1 MDSSTIAIVITVI
14 TIVSFILEKIPLA
27 MTAMIASL
35 AMGILVPEM
44 KLSDIYSGFSSNN
57 VIMVAGMCIVGDA
70 LFKTGMAN
78 KIGKALGKSAVAKN
92 ERTFLIAVVICCTV
106 MSAFLSNSGT
116 IAMWMPLIAAVAA
129 KSNGVIRSKMVILAA
144 GIACAVGGAGT
155 LVGSTSQQTANAVL
169 MGVAGYEDGL
179 SLFDQTKIMIP
190 LCLIMIVYF
199 ATVGYSLTKK
209 VLKPESPD
217 FDKGNYYA
225 DLASKTSDETQNDV
239 PAWKGWFSLIV
250 LLLCIVG
257 FVLTDQAAFKPY
269 INVAVVALIGATV
282 LITSGCMPLKKTLAE
297 MDWNTLVILA
307 AAQGFAKGLD
317 VSGGGKVIADAV
329 LNLFGGQEAST
340 AVLMAVGVIV
350 TTILTNFMSN
360 TALAAM
366 MTPIYIQIAN
376 SLGVSPVPFV
386 IAIGCVATNLA
397 CATPVG
403 TPACTQTLPAGYKY
417 MDYMKG
423 RGSTGVSP
431 KPSRVKR
438 ARLLYHSSRAL
449 VFYYAILFQHR
460 FSSVFK
466 AETITG

>member
-92 ERTFLIAVVICCTV
+92 ERTFLVAVVICCTV

-129 KSNGVIRSKMVILAA
+129 KSNGVIRSKMVIMAA
-144 GIACAVGGAGT
+144 GIASAIGGAGT

-190 LCLIMIVYF
+190 LCLIMIIYF

-257 FVLTDQAAFKPY
+257 FILTDQAAFKPY

-317 VSGGGKVIADAV
+317 VSGGGRVIADAV

-340 AVLMAVGVIV
+340 TVLMVAGIIV
-350 TTILTNFMSN
+350 TAVLTNFMSN

-417 MDYMKG
+417 MDYMKIG
-423 RGSTGVSP
+423 GP
-431 KPSRVKR
+431 
-438 ARLLYHSSRAL
+438 LLILLIIGA
-449 VFYYAILFQHR
+449 VFFAPIMYPF
-460 FSSVFK
+460 
-466 AETITG
+466 

>member
-92 ERTFLIAVVICCTV
+92 ERTFLVAVVICCTV

-129 KSNGVIRSKMVILAA
+129 KSNGVIRSKMVIMAA
-144 GIACAVGGAGT
+144 GIASAIGGAGT

-190 LCLIMIVYF
+190 LCLIMIIYF

-239 PAWKGWFSLIV
+239 PAWKGWFSLTV

-257 FVLTDQAAFKPY
+257 FILTDQAAFKPY

-317 VSGGGKVIADAV
+317 VSGGGRVIADAV

-340 AVLMAVGVIV
+340 TVLMVAGIIV
-350 TTILTNFMSN
+350 TAVLTNFMSN

-417 MDYMKG
+417 MDYMKIG
-423 RGSTGVSP
+423 GP
-431 KPSRVKR
+431 
-438 ARLLYHSSRAL
+438 LLILLIIGA
-449 VFYYAILFQHR
+449 VFFAPIMYPF
-460 FSSVFK
+460 
-466 AETITG
+466 

>member
-1 MDSSTIAIVITVI
+1 
-14 TIVSFILEKIPLA
+14 
-27 MTAMIASL
+27 
-35 AMGILVPEM
+35 M
-44 KLSDIYSGFSSNN
+44 KLSDIYSGFASNN

-190 LCLIMIVYF
+190 LCLIMIIYF

-257 FVLTDQAAFKPY
+257 FILTDQAAFKPY

-297 MDWNTLVILA
+297 VDWNTLVILA

-317 VSGGGKVIADAV
+317 VSGGGRVIADAV

-340 AVLMAVGVIV
+340 TVLMVAGIIV
-350 TTILTNFMSN
+350 TAVLTNFMSN

-376 SLGVSPVPFV
+376 SLGISPVPFV

-417 MDYMKG
+417 MDYMKIG
-423 RGSTGVSP
+423 GP
-431 KPSRVKR
+431 
-438 ARLLYHSSRAL
+438 LLILLIIGA
-449 VFYYAILFQHR
+449 VFFAPIMYPF
-460 FSSVFK
+460 
-466 AETITG
+466 

>member
-1 MDSSTIAIVITVI
+1 MRGEFGMESSTIAIII
-14 TIVSFILEKIPLA
+14 TIITIISFVLEKIPLA

-35 AMGILVPEM
+35 AMGIILPEM
-44 KLSDIYSGFSSNN
+44 KLADVYSGFSSTT
-57 VIMVAGMCIVGDA
+57 VMMVAGMCVVGDA

-78 KIGKALGKSAVAKN
+78 KIGKAIGGSSLAKN
-92 ERTFLIAVVICCTV
+92 ERMFTIAVVICCTI
-106 MSAFLSNSGT
+106 MSSFLSNSGT

-129 KSNGVIRSKMVILAA
+129 KSHGAIRSKMVIMAA

-155 LVGSTSQQTANAVL
+155 LVGSTSQQTANSVL
-169 MGVAGYEDGL
+169 MGYEEYKDGL
-179 SLFDQTKIMIP
+179 GLFDQTLVMIP
-190 LCLIMIVYF
+190 LCIIMVVYF

-225 DLASKTSDETQNDV
+225 DLANTTTDAATSNI
-239 PAWKGWFSLIV
+239 PAWKGWMSVIV
-250 LLLCIVG
+250 LILCIVG
-257 FVLTDQAAFKPY
+257 FILTGFAPFKPY
-269 INVAVVALIGATV
+269 LNVGIIGLLGATI

-329 LNLFGGQEAST
+329 LNLFGGSESAST
-340 AVLMAVGVIV
+340 MALMAAGVIV
-350 TTILTNFMSN
+350 TGVLTNFMSN

-366 MTPIYIQIAN
+366 MTPIYIENAK
-376 SLGVSPVPFV
+376 SMGVSPIPFV

-417 MDYMKG
+417 MDYMKIG
-423 RGSTGVSP
+423 GP
-431 KPSRVKR
+431 
-438 ARLLYHSSRAL
+438 LCI
-449 VFYYAILFQHR
+449 ILIIAAAVLCPIMYTF
-460 FSSVFK
+460 
-466 AETITG
+466 

>member
-366 MTPIYIQIAN
+366 MTPIYIEIAK
-376 SLGVSPVPFV
+376 SMGVSPIPFV

-417 MDYMKG
+417 MDYMKIG
-423 RGSTGVSP
+423 GP
-431 KPSRVKR
+431 
-438 ARLLYHSSRAL
+438 LCI
-449 VFYYAILFQHR
+449 ILIIAAAVLCPIMYTF
-460 FSSVFK
+460 
-466 AETITG
+466 

>member
-44 KLSDIYSGFSSNN
+44 KLSDIYSGFASNN

-144 GIACAVGGAGT
+144 GIASAIGGAGT

-317 VSGGGKVIADAV
+317 VSGGGRVIADAV

-340 AVLMAVGVIV
+340 TVLMVAGIIV
-350 TTILTNFMSN
+350 TAVLTNFMSN

-376 SLGVSPVPFV
+376 SLGISPVPFV

-417 MDYMKG
+417 MDYMKIG
-423 RGSTGVSP
+423 GP
-431 KPSRVKR
+431 
-438 ARLLYHSSRAL
+438 LLILLIIGA
-449 VFYYAILFQHR
+449 VFFAPIMYPF
-460 FSSVFK
+460 
-466 AETITG
+466 

>member
-44 KLSDIYSGFSSNN
+44 KLSDIYSGLASKN

-417 MDYMKG
+417 MDYMKIG
-423 RGSTGVSP
+423 GP
-431 KPSRVKR
+431 
-438 ARLLYHSSRAL
+438 LCI
-449 VFYYAILFQHR
+449 ILIIAAAVLCPIMYTF
-460 FSSVFK
+460 
-466 AETITG
+466 

>member
-44 KLSDIYSGFSSNN
+44 KLSDIYSGFASNN

-92 ERTFLIAVVICCTV
+92 ERTFLVAVVICCTV

-129 KSNGVIRSKMVILAA
+129 KSNGVIRSKMVIMAA
-144 GIACAVGGAGT
+144 GIASAIGGAGT

-257 FVLTDQAAFKPY
+257 FILTDQAAFKPY

-317 VSGGGKVIADAV
+317 VSGGGRVIADAV

-340 AVLMAVGVIV
+340 TVLMVAGIIV
-350 TTILTNFMSN
+350 TAVLTNFMSN

-376 SLGVSPVPFV
+376 SLGISPVPFV

-417 MDYMKG
+417 MDYMKIG
-423 RGSTGVSP
+423 GP
-431 KPSRVKR
+431 
-438 ARLLYHSSRAL
+438 LLILLIIGA
-449 VFYYAILFQHR
+449 VFFAPIMYPF
-460 FSSVFK
+460 
-466 AETITG
+466 

>member
-1 MDSSTIAIVITVI
+1 MDSSIIAIIITLI

-35 AMGILVPEM
+35 AMGIILPEM
-44 KLSDIYSGFSSNN
+44 KLSDVYAGFASNN

-78 KIGKALGKSAVAKN
+78 KIGNAIGKSRLAKN
-92 ERTFLIAVVICCTV
+92 ERVFTVAVVICCTI

-129 KSNGVIRSKMVILAA
+129 KSNGLIRSKMVIMAA
-144 GIACAVGGAGT
+144 GIASAIGGAGT

-169 MGVAGYEDGL
+169 MGQEGYEAGVGL
-179 SLFDQTKIMIP
+179 FAQTKLMVP
-190 LCLIMIVYF
+190 LCLIMIIYF
-199 ATVGYSLTKK
+199 ATIGYTISKK
-209 VLKPESPD
+209 TLKPESPD

-225 DLASKTSDETQNDV
+225 ELGNLASDGSEEKSAV
-239 PAWKGWFSLIV
+239 PEWKGWLALAV
-250 LLLCIVG
+250 LLLCVVG
-257 FVLTDQAAFKPY
+257 FVLTDQPIFKPY
-269 INVAVVALIGATV
+269 LNVAIVALIGATV

-317 VSGGGKVIADAV
+317 VSGGGKVIADVV
-329 LNLFGGQEAST
+329 LNMFGGEGAST
-340 AVLMAVGVIV
+340 VVLMAVGIII

-366 MTPIYIQIAN
+366 MTPIFIQIAN

-417 MDYMKG
+417 MDY
-423 RGSTGVSP
+423 
-431 KPSRVKR
+431 VKIGGPLCLMLMV
-438 ARLLYHSSRAL
+438 AAVILAPILYP
-449 VFYYAILFQHR
+449 F
-460 FSSVFK
+460 
-466 AETITG
+466 

>member
-44 KLSDIYSGFSSNN
+44 KLSDIYSGFASNN

-417 MDYMKG
+417 MDYMKIG
-423 RGSTGVSP
+423 GP
-431 KPSRVKR
+431 
-438 ARLLYHSSRAL
+438 LCI
-449 VFYYAILFQHR
+449 ILIIAAAVLCPIMYTF
-460 FSSVFK
+460 
-466 AETITG
+466 

>member
-44 KLSDIYSGFSSNN
+44 KLSDIYSGFASNN

-190 LCLIMIVYF
+190 LCLIMIIYF

-257 FVLTDQAAFKPY
+257 FILTDQAAFKPY

-317 VSGGGKVIADAV
+317 VSGGGRVIADAV

-340 AVLMAVGVIV
+340 TVLMVAGIIV
-350 TTILTNFMSN
+350 TAVLTNFMSN

-376 SLGVSPVPFV
+376 SLGISPVPFV

-417 MDYMKG
+417 MDYMKIG
-423 RGSTGVSP
+423 GP
-431 KPSRVKR
+431 
-438 ARLLYHSSRAL
+438 LLILLIIGA
-449 VFYYAILFQHR
+449 VFFA
-460 FSSVFK
+460 
-466 AETITG
+466 

>member
-1 MDSSTIAIVITVI
+1 M
-14 TIVSFILEKIPLA
+14 
-27 MTAMIASL
+27 
-35 AMGILVPEM
+35 
-44 KLSDIYSGFSSNN
+44 
-57 VIMVAGMCIVGDA
+57 
-70 LFKTGMAN
+70 
-78 KIGKALGKSAVAKN
+78 
-92 ERTFLIAVVICCTV
+92 
-106 MSAFLSNSGT
+106 
-116 IAMWMPLIAAVAA
+116 
-129 KSNGVIRSKMVILAA
+129 
-144 GIACAVGGAGT
+144 
-155 LVGSTSQQTANAVL
+155 GSTSQQTANAVL

-257 FVLTDQAAFKPY
+257 FILTDQAAFKPY

-376 SLGVSPVPFV
+376 SLGISPVPFV

-417 MDYMKG
+417 MDYMKIG
-423 RGSTGVSP
+423 GP
-431 KPSRVKR
+431 L
-438 ARLLYHSSRAL
+438 AIILMIAAAAL
-449 VFYYAILFQHR
+449 APVMYPF
-460 FSSVFK
+460 
-466 AETITG
+466 

>member
-44 KLSDIYSGFSSNN
+44 KLSDIYSGFASNN

-92 ERTFLIAVVICCTV
+92 ERTFLVAVVICCTV

-129 KSNGVIRSKMVILAA
+129 KSNGVIRSKMVIMAA
-144 GIACAVGGAGT
+144 GIASAIGGAGT

-190 LCLIMIVYF
+190 LCLIMIIYF

-257 FVLTDQAAFKPY
+257 FILTDQAAFKPY

-282 LITSGCMPLKKTLAE
+282 LITSGCIPLKKTLAE

-317 VSGGGKVIADAV
+317 VSGGGRVIADAV

-340 AVLMAVGVIV
+340 TVLMVAGIIV
-350 TTILTNFMSN
+350 TAVLTNFMSN

-376 SLGVSPVPFV
+376 SLGISPVPFV

-417 MDYMKG
+417 MDYMKIG
-423 RGSTGVSP
+423 GP
-431 KPSRVKR
+431 
-438 ARLLYHSSRAL
+438 LLILLIIGA
-449 VFYYAILFQHR
+449 VFFAPIMYPF
-460 FSSVFK
+460 
-466 AETITG
+466 

>member
-1 MDSSTIAIVITVI
+1 
-14 TIVSFILEKIPLA
+14 
-27 MTAMIASL
+27 
-35 AMGILVPEM
+35 
-44 KLSDIYSGFSSNN
+44 
-57 VIMVAGMCIVGDA
+57 
-70 LFKTGMAN
+70 
-78 KIGKALGKSAVAKN
+78 
-92 ERTFLIAVVICCTV
+92 
-106 MSAFLSNSGT
+106 
-116 IAMWMPLIAAVAA
+116 MP
-129 KSNGVIRSKMVILAA
+129 S
-144 GIACAVGGAGT
+144 GT

-329 LNLFGGQEAST
+329 LNLFGGQEASA

-417 MDYMKG
+417 MDYMKIG
-423 RGSTGVSP
+423 GP
-431 KPSRVKR
+431 L
-438 ARLLYHSSRAL
+438 AIILMIAAAAL
-449 VFYYAILFQHR
+449 APVMYPF
-460 FSSVFK
+460 
-466 AETITG
+466 

>member
-92 ERTFLIAVVICCTV
+92 ERTFLVAVVICCTV

-129 KSNGVIRSKMVILAA
+129 KSNGVIRSKMIILAA

-209 VLKPESPD
+209 VLKPENPD

-417 MDYMKG
+417 MDYMKIG
-423 RGSTGVSP
+423 GP
-431 KPSRVKR
+431 LCIILII
-438 ARLLYHSSRAL
+438 AA
-449 VFYYAILFQHR
+449 AILCPIMYTF
-460 FSSVFK
+460 
-466 AETITG
+466 